1 MNNFEWD
8 MICFRSNNPFSHLFL
23 NDSLYNITIY
33 QVPMVNQSLEEG
45 YGVGTCSNRWYGI
58 FCDSSRHTMRMKK
71 QMKSLETDKT
81 YLKLPLVLQE
91 TLYIS
96 LYKKNGGGG
105 I

>member
-1 MNNFEWD
+1 
-8 MICFRSNNPFSHLFL
+8 
-23 NDSLYNITIY
+23 
-33 QVPMVNQSLEEG
+33 
-45 YGVGTCSNRWYGI
+45 
-58 FCDSSRHTMRMKK
+58 MRMKK